1 MTNWYQLTAEE
12 IEKELKTDLHTGLEQ
27 KEAEARLISSG
38 PNKIYE
44 AKTESLLVIFLRQF
58 GSPLILILLS
68 TSLLLFAIKEII
80 GQPNLPVPEQKNM
93 VFKSTH
99 VVSGNV
105 KAIVTATG
113 FNTVVGKISETIKL
127 IDTEIPLKASM
138 RYLSHAL
145 ILVISVVLTI
155 LFVSGIIAGR
165 PAIEMFKVAVSLAV

>member
-68 TSLLLFAIKEII
+68 TSLLLFAMKEII
-80 GQPNLPVPEQKNM
+80 DGILIIAVL
-93 VFKSTH
+93 VF
-99 VVSGNV
+99 N
-105 KAIVTATG
+105 AIVGTIQEGKSQNTLAALKNFVQTNATALRD
-113 FNTVVGKISETIKL
+113 GKEIIVP
-127 IDTEIPLKASM
+127 DTEIIIGEDRK
-138 RYLSHAL
+138 
-145 ILVISVVLTI
+145 SVV
-155 LFVSGIIAGR
+155 
-165 PAIEMFKVAVSLAV
+165 